1 MEKGACHLK
10 NILILGSILG
20 FFAVGIGAFGTH
32 ALKDILGERI
42 SIFETGNRYHFY
54 HTFALFV
61 SAFIYSKYLKKEFL
75 YSSYLFALG
84 ILFFSGSLYAL
95 SISGLRILGAITP
108 IGGVLFLGGWV
119 TLCYSLIRLQ
129 E

>member
-20 FFAVGIGAFGTH
+20 FFAVGIGAFGAH

-61 SAFIYSKYLKKEFL
+61 SAFIYSKYLKKECL